1 MLSTINIGSI
11 GKNADGHA
19 RAGDVGQLDGS
30 GETLVPLRVVVLE
43 TDLELDSLDEVASF
57 FAIGVGEKLLD
68 RAPHA

>member
-43 TDLELDSLDEVASF
+43 TDLELDGLDEVASF